1 VTRIVVALGGNALM
15 PTREA
20 DPGEAQRVQVAT
32 AADAVAALAHH
43 SLVLTH
49 GNGPQ
54 VGLLALDAESSGREY
69 TMDVLGAATEGR
81 IGYVLEREIRSRLP
95 TRPIVTLLTQVEED
109 PDDPAF
115 LRPSKPIGPVYDRA
129 TADRLARNRGW
140 TSLPEGDGW
149 RRVVPSP
156 LPRRILELDAVELL
170 LGAGHL
176 VICAGGGGIPVAVD
190 PRHGLVGVEGVIDK
204 DRSAAL
210 LARGLDADY
219 VLFLTDVDAI
229 YEDWPARQ
237 RPVKEVKAADLLGM
251 PLAAGSM
258 GPKAEAAAA
267 FASSGKGMAVI
278 GALQDAVAMLAG
290 DAGTRVVA

>member
-1 VTRIVVALGGNALM
+1 MTRIVVALGGNALM
-15 PTREA
+15 PRREPR
-20 DPGEAQRVQVAT
+20 PGEAQRVQVAT

-54 VGLLALDAESSGREY
+54 VGLLALDAETSGRAY

-81 IGYVLEREIRSRLP
+81 IGYVLEREIRARLP
-95 TRPIVTLLTQVEED
+95 TRPIVTLLTQVEVD

-115 LRPSKPIGPVYDRA
+115 RTPSKPIGPVYDRA
-129 TADRLARNRGW
+129 TADRMEKDRGW

-156 LPRRILELDAVELL
+156 LPHRILGLDAIELL

-190 PRHGLVGVEGVIDK
+190 PWDGLVGVEGVIDK

-219 VLFLTDVDAI
+219 LLFLTDVDAI
-229 YEDWPARQ
+229 YEDWPGRQ
-237 RPVKEVKAADLLGM
+237 RPLRQVKAADLLEM
-251 PLAAGSM
+251 ELATGSM

-267 FASSGKGMAVI
+267 FASSGKGVAVI
-278 GALQDAVAMLAG
+278 GALHDAAAMLAG
-290 DAGTRVVA
+290 ESGTRVVQ